1 MKVCR
6 HGVAQKGQ
14 QTKGKF
20 RAGISRKFHA
30 RAKPMSSMLNIT
42 STIKAA
48 QGAQAADEAAPEK
61 PEKKD
66 KPVSLRMPETEL
78 NHFRSLFAKS
88 ELNHFRSLF
97 AKSEL
102 NLSEGCIMAITY
114 VAEMIEAG
122 AFTIS

>member
-88 ELNHFRSLF
+88 ELN
-97 AKSEL
+97 
-102 NLSEGCIMAITY
+102 LSEGCIMAITY